1 MWTVYR
7 RVPNELKAKILSSVK
22 HDGISVNQ
30 ASKEY
35 SVSEQS
41 IHLWLRKES
50 EWVWNKNHDAGEIRR
65 LKKDKEDLLLLVWAL
80 TAELEKTKKKR

>member
-1 MWTVYR
+1 MWTIYR
-7 RVPNELKAKILSSVK
+7 RVPQELKAKILSSVK
-22 HDGISVNQ
+22 NDGISVRQ
-30 ASKEY
+30 AAKEY

-41 IHLWLRKES
+41 IHIWLKKES
-50 EWVWNKNHDAGEIRR
+50 EWSGGRNHDAGEIRR